1 MEEKKKKRTLTQAE
15 LIELETKPKTKGQII
30 ADYVIC
36 FMPLVCMGIMLLEYF
51 LVPDGNSNT
60 DPMTYVYTII
70 MFMVIYLVWF
80 LLSLRNKEKFRKV
93 RYQAPLFSVIA
104 LVLTVYDVLTLKTG
118 VLTIPFFPWVNQIL
132 NAIVTDR
139 AYLLECTISTLKLLF
154 HGYFV
159 GAALGLI
166 TGIACGYSKKANYWM
181 SPIMKFLGP
190 IPTTTWI
197 PVIMVLASSL
207 YKGSVFVIAL
217 GVWYSVALATITGIR
232 NVEKSYFEAAR
243 TLGAGEIDMVFQV
256 AILSAIPNMFQG
268 LTQGMTIAC
277 TALMVA
283 EMMGTESGLG
293 WYINWQKSWAMYANM
308 YAAIILIC
316 IIFTL
321 VTGGLAKIRK
331 ICTRWQEGVVQ

>member
-1 MEEKKKKRTLTQAE
+1 MEDKKKKATLTQE
-15 LIELETKPKTKGQII
+15 QVIELETKPQTKGQII
-30 ADYVIC
+30 LDHIIC
-36 FMPLVCMGIMLLEYF
+36 LLPLASMGIMLLEYF
-51 LVPDGNSNT
+51 LVPDGSSNT
-60 DPMTYVYTII
+60 SPMTYVYTICI
-70 MFMVIYLVWF
+70 FMAVYLVWF
-80 LLSLRNKEKFRKV
+80 LTSLGKKEKFRKV
-93 RYQAPLFSVIA
+93 RYKAPLFSVIA
-104 LVLTVYDVLTLKTG
+104 ILLTAYDVLTLKTG
-118 VLTIPFFPWVNQIL
+118 ILTIPFFPWVNQIL
-132 NAIVTDR
+132 NAIVNDR
-139 AYLLECTISTLKLLF
+139 AYLIECTISTLKLLF

-207 YKGSVFVIAL
+207 YNGSVFVIAL
-217 GVWYSVALATITGIR
+217 GVWYSVALATITGIQ

-243 TLGAGEIDMVFQV
+243 TLGAKEWHMVFRI
-256 AILSAIPNMFQG
+256 AIPSAIPNMFQG

-293 WYINWQKSWAMYANM
+293 WYITWQKSWAMYANM

-331 ICTRWQEGVVQ
+331 FCTRWQEGVIQ